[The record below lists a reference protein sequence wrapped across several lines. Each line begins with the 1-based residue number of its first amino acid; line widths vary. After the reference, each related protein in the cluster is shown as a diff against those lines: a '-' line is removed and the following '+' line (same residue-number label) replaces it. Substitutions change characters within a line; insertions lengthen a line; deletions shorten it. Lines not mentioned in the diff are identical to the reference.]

1 MARMKGGR
9 GTMTEAE
16 CRAEIRKFFMELY
29 PACTVIYSYPGNAAR
44 PPAPYVVLD
53 FDAAD
58 SSQIDEYVDDGILQQ
73 TWYMSIYDADMQ
85 MKIGMAKLVPGA
97 IWNFYYLNSNGPP
110 GILGVQTDKER
121 IGRQDF
127 VDAVA
132 HLYYL
137 PAEQMGVQ

>member
-1 MARMKGGR
+1 MEYYEISVPDRNDSVMR
-9 GTMTEAE
+9 VNLDGTYYYLRVTW
-16 CRAEIRKFFMELY
+16 
-29 PACTVIYSYPGNAAR
+29 NA
-44 PPAPYVVLD
+44 YGEFWML
-53 FDAAD
+53 
-58 SSQIDEYVDDGILQQ
+58 
-73 TWYMSIYDADMQ
+73 SIYDADMQ

-137 PAEQMGVQ
+137 PAEQMGCSDGRIWPSVQSTNRKEQLHGPRTRKAE

>member
-1 MARMKGGR
+1 MEYYEISVPDRNDSVMR
-9 GTMTEAE
+9 VNLDGTYYYLRVTW
-16 CRAEIRKFFMELY
+16 
-29 PACTVIYSYPGNAAR
+29 NA
-44 PPAPYVVLD
+44 YGEFWML
-53 FDAAD
+53 
-58 SSQIDEYVDDGILQQ
+58 S
-73 TWYMSIYDADMQ
+73 TYDADMQ
-85 MKIGMAKLVPGA
+85 MKIGMAKLMPGT

>member
-1 MARMKGGR
+1 M
-9 GTMTEAE
+9 
-16 CRAEIRKFFMELY
+16 L
-29 PACTVIYSYPGNAAR
+29 
-44 PPAPYVVLD
+44 
-53 FDAAD
+53 
-58 SSQIDEYVDDGILQQ
+58 
-73 TWYMSIYDADMQ
+73 SIYDADMQ

-132 HLYYL
+132 TMRLRTL
-137 PAEQMGVQ
+137 LRFSTPWLTPP

>member
-1 MARMKGGR
+1 MLS
-9 GTMTEAE
+9 T
-16 CRAEIRKFFMELY
+16 
-29 PACTVIYSYPGNAAR
+29 
-44 PPAPYVVLD
+44 
-53 FDAAD
+53 
-58 SSQIDEYVDDGILQQ
+58 
-73 TWYMSIYDADMQ
+73 YDADMQ
-85 MKIGMAKLVPGA
+85 MKIGLAKLVPGT

>member
-1 MARMKGGR
+1 MEYYEISVPDRNDSVMR
-9 GTMTEAE
+9 VNLDGTYYYLRVTWNAYGEFWMLSIPEKLKHSCA
-16 CRAEIRKFFMELY
+16 L
-29 PACTVIYSYPGNAAR
+29 TV
-44 PPAPYVVLD
+44 
-53 FDAAD
+53 
-58 SSQIDEYVDDGILQQ
+58 
-73 TWYMSIYDADMQ
+73 TMQ